1 MGDRRRSWLAS
12 DFVVLVLSETVL
24 VLDGCLICGDT
35 DRRSRRFVA
44 QGASGIGY
52 RFGDSSADV
61 TTGGHAHHGATWDHT
76 RHEALGD
83 TSGHDGGGEFGLGD
97 RMGGGYSLVATS
109 RDVRNY
115 VVRWTQVASADA
127 EQLKARRYHEKSQNT
142 PNKPRPDANRQL
154 LSARSSFPSTNQ

>member
-1 MGDRRRSWLAS
+1 MGDRRRSCLAS

-44 QGASGIGY
+44 
-52 RFGDSSADV
+52 
-61 TTGGHAHHGATWDHT
+61 
-76 RHEALGD
+76 
-83 TSGHDGGGEFGLGD
+83 
-97 RMGGGYSLVATS
+97 
-109 RDVRNY
+109 
-115 VVRWTQVASADA
+115 QVASADA